1 MATSKEIIRNLNLM
15 SNCESVEELESTL
28 KSYVERSLGH
38 VVADLAEADEW
49 LSKIMP
55 SCEDETRYGD
65 YQSAEFELDNESARV
80 HVKIEEVMKDSGA
93 DDYCYIVTVEE
104 V

>member
-28 KSYVERSLGH
+28 KSYVERDLGH

-49 LSKIMP
+49 LSEIMP

-80 HVKIEEVMKDSGA
+80 LVKIEEVMKDSGA